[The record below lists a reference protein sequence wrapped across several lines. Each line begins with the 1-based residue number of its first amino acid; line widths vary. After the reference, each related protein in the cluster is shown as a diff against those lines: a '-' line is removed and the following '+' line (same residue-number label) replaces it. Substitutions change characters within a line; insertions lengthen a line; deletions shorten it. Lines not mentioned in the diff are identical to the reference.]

1 MNQPEP
7 TATGPTSGVAQA
19 EPHTEA
25 GEIAARVEAA
35 RTAFN
40 SGRTASM
47 EWRAAQLDAIIRML
61 TEAAGEIEQAVAQD
75 LAKCPFE
82 GYFMEVGGT
91 LREAVAARKNL
102 RRWTKDKRINS
113 LFTAGPSRAAI
124 RREPLGTV
132 LIIAPWNYPFRLLL
146 MPLIGAVAAGNSVV
160 LKPSELAPASSALM
174 ADLARRYLDREAIQV
189 VEGGVPETTELL
201 THRFDHILYTGN
213 ANVGRIVMTAA
224 AKHLTPVTLELGGKS
239 PVWVDDSWS
248 LRDAAAAIAWGRFVN
263 AGQTC
268 VAADYVLTT
277 PELVEPLAAAVA
289 AATEELYGPD
299 PAVNPDYGR
308 IVNERHTR
316 RLAGLLD
323 SGRVVSGGTYDI
335 EKRYVA
341 PTVLVDV
348 DPASP
353 VMAEEIFGPIL
364 PIVSVADHRE
374 AINFIRSREKPL
386 AMYAFTTRPE
396 VRRALEHETSSG
408 ALVFGGVMVHMT
420 VPELPFGGVGHS
432 GMGSYNGERTVATF
446 SHERS
451 VLHKFRGIDLTRLAR
466 PPYSDRKM
474 SILRHF

>member
-1 MNQPEP
+1 MNQAQPS
-7 TATGPTSGVAQA
+7 ATGAAPEIES
-19 EPHTEA
+19 HTEP
-25 GEIAARVEAA
+25 GEIAAKVEAA
-35 RTAFN
+35 RRAFA
-40 SGRTASM
+40 SGRTATM
-47 EWRAAQLDAIIRML
+47 EWRRAQLDAIIRML
-61 TEAAGEIEQAVAQD
+61 EEAAGEIEQAVADD
-75 LAKCPFE
+75 LGKCPFE

-91 LREAVAARKNL
+91 IREAIAARKNL
-102 RRWTKDKRINS
+102 RRWTKDKRVNS
-113 LFTAGPSRAAI
+113 LFTAGPSTAAI

-160 LKPSELAPASSALM
+160 LKPSELAPTSSALM
-174 ADLARRYLDREAIQV
+174 ADLARRYLDPEAIQV

-213 ANVGRIVMTAA
+213 AAVGRIVMKAA
-224 AKHLTPVTLELGGKS
+224 AEHLTPVTLELGGKS
-239 PVWVDDSWS
+239 PVWVDSSWP
-248 LRDAAAAIAWGRFVN
+248 LEDAAKAIAWGRFIN

-277 PELVEPLAAAVA
+277 PDLVEPLAAAVA
-289 AATEELYGPD
+289 EATKEMYGTD
-299 PAVNPDYGR
+299 PATNPDYGR

-323 SGRVVSGGTYDI
+323 SGRAVIGGTFDL

-353 VMAEEIFGPIL
+353 VMADEIFGPIL
-364 PIVSVADHRE
+364 PIVAVADHRE
-374 AINFIRSREKPL
+374 AVNFIRSREKPL
-386 AMYAFTTRPE
+386 AMYAFTSRPE
-396 VRRALEHETSSG
+396 VRAAIENETSSG
-408 ALVFGGVMVHMT
+408 GLVFGGVMLHMT
-420 VPELPFGGVGHS
+420 VPQLPFGGVGES

-451 VLHKFRGIDLTRLAR
+451 VLRKWRGLDLTTLAR
-466 PPYSDRKM
+466 PPYNERNLK
-474 SILRHF
+474 ILKHF